1 MVGWRV
7 VGWLVLLLY
16 SCTAVGLSCCYSRP
30 PPPARPVDRA
40 VDHAPPPSPGCRWAA
55 VVDRPPPPDRS
66 LARLPAIARSPSLA
80 RRRSP
85 TIAHPPSL
93 ARRRSPAA
101 AVLLGRPLPAVVAR
115 PPSPARS
122 LPSIARHRSPAVA
135 LVLFCFR
142 NFLIPHAMIPTFHH
156 HILPYFEVGQP
167 LSPSYSQ
174 QQQQQQHSITT
185 QHPECLADAELV
197 RFTPSLSP

>member
-1 MVGWRV
+1 MQVIVSASFCFCCTTVLCTAVQLYTHGRLAGCWV
-7 VGWLVLLLY
+7 VGAIAVQLYCCWSVLLL
-16 SCTAVGLSCCYSRP
+16 LS
-30 PPPARPVDRA
+30 PAT
-40 VDHAPPPSPGCRWAA
+40 
-55 VVDRPPPPDRS
+55 
-66 LARLPAIARSPSLA
+66 ARSPGRSCCRSRAATVARVSLG
-80 RRRSP
+80 R
-85 TIAHPPSL
+85 
-93 ARRRSPAA
+93 RRRSPAA
-101 AVLLGRPLPAVVAR
+101 ARSLARSPARHRSLAVAR